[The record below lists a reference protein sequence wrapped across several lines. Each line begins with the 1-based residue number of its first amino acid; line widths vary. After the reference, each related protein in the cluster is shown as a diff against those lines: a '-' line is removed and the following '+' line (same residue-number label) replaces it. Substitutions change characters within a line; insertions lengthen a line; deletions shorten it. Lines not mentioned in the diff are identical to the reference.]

1 MGWKKLK
8 EVFGMAGVVLRTD
21 ILEDRDGKSRG
32 MGTVTFEMPI
42 EAVQAVCILCHI
54 QCTSFLFL
62 QLGFLAFC
70 VYFLNYPSAM
80 FNGQLLFNRTM
91 HVKLVCHKT
100 LIVKSILLQRWTSF

>member
-8 EVFGMAGVVLRTD
+8 EVFGMAGVVVRSD

-42 EAVQAVCILCHI
+42 EAVQAVCILFHNE
-54 QCTSFLFL
+54 CTLFL
-62 QLGFLAFC
+62 LLLFIVFLRFLC
-70 VYFLNYPSAM
+70 FLNYPTAM

-91 HVKLVCHKT
+91 HVKLVY
-100 LIVKSILLQRWTSF
+100 